1 MRRLNDFA
9 KPVQACV
16 FPVPISDCLN
26 VSLFHV
32 QKIANRPDP
41 SSRVVIQKNTN
52 TILVVVMVQVI
63 ICQVINIWLLI
74 FHLMINVPNCKICF
88 PCVNKTSCQYMIEFI
103 YIYFLSY
110 FRFCFLFQ
118 LKFLDVVCLAKN
130 YNLTKSFFVFVI

>member
-16 FPVPISDCLN
+16 FPVSISDCLN
-26 VSLFHV
+26 VSLFHM

-52 TILVVVMVQVI
+52 TILVVMVQVI

-103 YIYFLSY
+103 YIFFVLLP
-110 FRFCFLFQ
+110 FLFSV
-118 LKFLDVVCLAKN
+118 LIEIFRCGM
-130 YNLTKSFFVFVI
+130 FG

>member
-16 FPVPISDCLN
+16 FPVSISDCLN
-26 VSLFHV
+26 VSLFHM

-52 TILVVVMVQVI
+52 TILDVVMVQVI

-103 YIYFLSY
+103 YIFFFVLLP
-110 FRFCFLFQ
+110 FLFSV
-118 LKFLDVVCLAKN
+118 LIEIFRCGM
-130 YNLTKSFFVFVI
+130 FG

>member
-16 FPVPISDCLN
+16 FPVSISDCLN
-26 VSLFHV
+26 MSLFHM

-88 PCVNKTSCQYMIEFI
+88 PCVNKTSCQYIIEFI
-103 YIYFLSY
+103 YIFFVLLP
-110 FRFCFLFQ
+110 FLFSV
-118 LKFLDVVCLAKN
+118 LIEIFRCGM
-130 YNLTKSFFVFVI
+130 FG